1 MKNTD
6 KNDLNATIGNTVLC
20 DGFLIPMTDFVNNVG
35 NMENYPSHENALSWI
50 YNYATFLK
58 LPLKLEMFV
67 PCDEDGNV
75 LEEPIFHE
83 PNNENEIGN
92 YQILS
97 DEYCEARAKVLFE
110 NIPISQAKW
119 LVNSFSTIE
128 SLSDISNTIT
138 PIYLNNNAIK
148 QIGL

>member
-1 MKNTD
+1 MKLISSTLFGKYCKSKEKEFSRRINYLD
-6 KNDLNATIGNTVLC
+6 WYERVRNNFDN
-20 DGFLIPMTDFVNNVG
+20 FL
-35 NMENYPSHENALSWI
+35 EQQ
-50 YNYATFLK
+50 
-58 LPLKLEMFV
+58 LKLEMFV
-67 PCDEDGNV
+67 PCDEVGNI

-110 NIPISQAKW
+110 NIPIAQAKW
-119 LVNSFSTIE
+119 LVNTFSTIE

-138 PIYLNNNAIK
+138 PIYLTESAIK

>member
-1 MKNTD
+1 MRLVSMTAFVLEQNEKIKKD
-6 KNDLNATIGNTVLC
+6 KYGIESYYSTMQVSI
-20 DGFLIPMTDFVNNVG
+20 
-35 NMENYPSHENALSWI
+35 
-50 YNYATFLK
+50 NYANFLK
-58 LPLKLEMFV
+58 QTLKLEMFM
-67 PCDEDGNV
+67 PCDEVGNI

-110 NIPISQAKW
+110 NIPIAQAKW
-119 LVNSFSTIE
+119 LVNTFSTIE

-138 PIYLNNNAIK
+138 PIYLTESALK